1 MSDTNTS
8 FFSNS
13 EPPTDPAQYARWL
26 DGIVRLPEGAKMRG
40 VHPETLKREAK
51 AKGQL
56 LQLGR
61 RAVGV
66 RRRFAL
72 MLD

>member
-1 MSDTNTS
+1 MSSDD
-8 FFSNS
+8 FFNSN
-13 EPPTDPAQYARWL
+13 PPIDPADYQRWL
-26 DGIVRLPEGAKMRG
+26 DGIERLAKAAKMRG
-40 VHPETLKREAK
+40 VHPETLKRDAE